1 MRKNVKETKKTLSLE
16 YKKTE
21 FKIMKRVII
30 WETDTNDTQRL
41 NDVKL

>member
-1 MRKNVKETKKTLSLE
+1 MKLKNKTLSLE